1 MVLELNKEELERM
14 KLVVE
19 QLQYNLVSYLDG
31 MSDEILDGVCQVVLD
46 TFKEFEV

>member
-1 MVLELNKEELERM
+1 MLELNKEELERM

-31 MSDEILDGVCQVVLD
+31 MSDEILDGVCQVVIS
-46 TFKEFEV
+46 TFKELEV

>member
-1 MVLELNKEELERM
+1 MVLELDKEELERM

-31 MSDEILDGVCQVVLD
+31 MSDEILDGVCQVVIS
-46 TFKEFEV
+46 TFKEVGV